1 MDDQSIR
8 ALRSGLL
15 FPPKNDPSDRLS
27 KAKTRIYESSKTMT
41 KPVDDTFDRTR
52 DALIKAAYRALLQ
65 RDPDADAAKG
75 LQAQPFAEDQE
86 RLLVETLARFI
97 ESEEFRNRQASTK
110 VPDFPPSTWARVEVD
125 GLKLWV
131 DIGDHGVSKHCITGS
146 YEPAETAYIRRFLKS
161 GMTFVDIGAN
171 IGWFT
176 LNAAKIVGPAGR
188 VVSFEPRAD
197 THAALSRS
205 LEDNGYLSFCT
216 AYNNAVGRTPG
227 ELLIGWNPQMGNP
240 GGTWLLSEKGLQDAY
255 LNSGAAT
262 QKTSVVTLDSIIGDS
277 HVDLIK
283 IDVEGAEPL
292 ALGGAAGVLSNQRPT
307 ILCEINPTLL
317 HTVSQTDELS
327 FVQHIESFGYDCRLL
342 TLDGAAGPLFQK
354 RDENYD
360 MLNVVFSPID

>member
-1 MDDQSIR
+1 
-8 ALRSGLL
+8 
-15 FPPKNDPSDRLS
+15 
-27 KAKTRIYESSKTMT
+27 MT